1 MLQERS
7 NRSRVHSSEL
17 PSRRRQSPPKEK
29 KKKSITTH
37 ERSTFF
43 LVRSNHSLSRD
54 KTKMNESNCWKKNRL
69 LLRSNSRNGISPCFF
84 LNYYYLKTWS
94 LCSSS
99 FSHHLDRPFKC
110 LRPPLLFGCYIV
122 SVFFLARHCVNT
134 TSSFPLWT
142 KTHWNSVVFIF
153 FLFIKQGKIRGWP
166 RTKVMEPM

>member
-84 LNYYYLKTWS
+84 FTLPTLWWVGPIRMRIRFCPWRLFTWQNIFRVIFCCS
-94 LCSSS
+94 TLDVFGCSST
-99 FSHHLDRPFKC
+99 
-110 LRPPLLFGCYIV
+110 V
-122 SVFFLARHCVNT
+122 SISRV
-134 TSSFPLWT
+134 S
-142 KTHWNSVVFIF
+142 
-153 FLFIKQGKIRGWP
+153 
-166 RTKVMEPM
+166 